1 MTDDE
6 LVERLTLPKCPHG
19 NNGHMI
25 HDPTPHGNVT
35 ISTGECM
42 CSVTVDWD
50 YMTYDAIERR
60 AIAAWSALCATVTS
74 GEEPA

>member
-1 MTDDE
+1 MS
-6 LVERLTLPKCPHG
+6 LPKCPHG
-19 NNGHMI
+19 NDGLMI

-35 ISTGECM
+35 ISTDECL

-50 YMTYDAIERR
+50 YLTYDVIEQR
-60 AIAAWSALCATVTS
+60 AIAAWSALCAPVTC